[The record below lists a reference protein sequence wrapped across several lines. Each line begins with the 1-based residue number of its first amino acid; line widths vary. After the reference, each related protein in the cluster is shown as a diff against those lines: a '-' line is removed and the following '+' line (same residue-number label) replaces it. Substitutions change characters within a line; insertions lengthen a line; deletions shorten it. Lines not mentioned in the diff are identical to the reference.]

1 MKLIK
6 MAPDFAAAMLPRFF
20 SSFSPR
26 LQSLSMRPGPAYETP
41 LWSTPNSPAEDDTQP
56 PNAYGRHGI
65 QIDLDTNRWFWEYA
79 PVTKMIVWT
88 CNITALWVPDL
99 VLGRLTMELLEIT
112 VDDVSQFGG
121 AEGAFPLGMP
131 SATLVVLEYIMGME
145 NMAEVM
151 EITQAK
157 RVGPAG
163 ESALDR
169 LVSLESIADE
179 GIDFAVALATLTTGY
194 EEPKIAN
201 HDRSIEQQDNNMGQ
215 EDVPQRQSTNEA

>member
-1 MKLIK
+1 
-6 MAPDFAAAMLPRFF
+6 
-20 SSFSPR
+20 
-26 LQSLSMRPGPAYETP
+26 
-41 LWSTPNSPAEDDTQP
+41 
-56 PNAYGRHGI
+56 
-65 QIDLDTNRWFWEYA
+65 
-79 PVTKMIVWT
+79 
-88 CNITALWVPDL
+88 
-99 VLGRLTMELLEIT
+99 
-112 VDDVSQFGG
+112 
-121 AEGAFPLGMP
+121 
-131 SATLVVLEYIMGME
+131 MGME

-179 GIDFAVALATLTTGY
+179 GIDFAVALATLTKGY